1 MTSATVFYLFFSG
14 HHKPWTAVVW
24 HRRSVT
30 EKPVAV
36 TGVVCSLVFVR
47 NCIFFFVLVCR
58 GVGVG
63 LGIVDNVVVSYRWPE
78 VKGPV

>member
-1 MTSATVFYLFFSG
+1 MAVDRSG
-14 HHKPWTAVVW
+14 
-24 HRRSVT
+24 
-30 EKPVAV
+30 VAPQV
-36 TGVVCSLVFVR
+36 RDGETGSSYRCGLLISF
-47 NCIFFFVLVCR
+47 CQKFFFFFLLVCR